1 MEEKINNNIEV
12 TSLNREEIKLN
23 KIKGNN
29 WWYRFTKRLFDF
41 ISSLILILLIS
52 WFILII
58 FIINLIATKG
68 HPIYKD
74 KRVGYKGKE
83 INVYK

>member
-29 WWYRFTKRLFDF
+29 WWYRFRLCKKT
-41 ISSLILILLIS
+41 SYS
-52 WFILII
+52 WLSPSFRRSIPR
-58 FIINLIATKG
+58 F
-68 HPIYKD
+68 
-74 KRVGYKGKE
+74 
-83 INVYK
+83 